1 MTARFVV
8 NNAISRPSGSL
19 TTRKTAIASQAA
31 KQMSGAHFETRRG
44 TSMLYFLP
52 FVLGSELSVLENSNR
67 PRSGTEK
74 IPRPTLATLASRC
87 EYEARTLPFSRNL
100 ADAD

>member
-1 MTARFVV
+1 MTTRFVV
-8 NNAISRPSGSL
+8 NNATSRPSTSL
-19 TTRKTAIASQAA
+19 KTRKTAIASQAA
-31 KQMSGAHFETRRG
+31 KQMGRAHFETRRG

-74 IPRPTLATLASRC
+74 IPRPTLATLVSRC
-87 EYEARTLPFSRNL
+87 EYEEMTLPFSRNL
-100 ADAD
+100 ADAA